1 MTDEPGT
8 KNAFIWKWRGVLFLF
23 LFLKRERCSWS
34 SVAHRGSAWAVL
46 GRRKWSFEAKPLQKI
61 QKHHKKKLESCRFV
75 PTSLSPQEV
84 QKEEKRVRVICN
96 RVQVKIYK
104 RSSVPGISRL
114 WPLKEKGKMKT
125 TWWNRDKFC
134 HRGFPRQL
142 DGWAAENLAHLSR

>member
-1 MTDEPGT
+1 MH
-8 KNAFIWKWRGVLFLF
+8 LFGSEGEF
-23 LFLKRERCSWS
+23 FFFFSFSRERDALDPALPTEAPRGPCSAEES
-34 SVAHRGSAWAVL
+34 DRLKQSL
-46 GRRKWSFEAKPLQKI
+46 CKKYKNTT
-61 QKHHKKKLESCRFV
+61 KKLESCRFV

-125 TWWNRDKFC
+125 TW
-134 HRGFPRQL
+134 
-142 DGWAAENLAHLSR
+142 